1 MQDRK
6 FLSHLILSAMLILGS
21 GQAFSQA
28 DSYPARTI
36 TMIVPTAP
44 GGTTDISA
52 RMLATPLGA
61 ALGQTIVVENKGGG
75 NGNIAAS
82 QVKSSSRWLYDHD
95 AIFWVSRNYPACVKA
110 AAMGAKRFSGSC
122 ERDLSPPNYCD
133 PGGSTL

>member
-82 QVKSSSRWLYDHD
+82 QVKR
-95 AIFWVSRNYPACVKA
+95 A
-110 AAMGAKRFSGSC
+110 
-122 ERDLSPPNYCD
+122 PPDGYMIMII
-133 PGGSTL
+133 